1 MVVTKAV
8 FTKGSMLRHV
18 VFMTSTSATSLLS
31 IFLIEVLTVVY
42 IAMLRDDSLLAAF
55 AVAKTLMFFL
65 ISMILGIAVAVST
78 TVSRS
83 LGSGVPDQARRLAS
97 SGALLGSMATVCGAA
112 LELVVLD
119 QAIRM
124 LGGEGNFCGAA
135 LELVVLDQ
143 AIRMLGGEGN
153 SFTAAREYLWL
164 TLPASVLVAV
174 EQLCV
179 QILRSAG
186 FGKQAMWTLLTAT
199 AAVAIAYPLLIL
211 VLDLGLVGAGI
222 AYLISSLISACLGFY
237 YVHRVAHLTCRVS
250 LKNLSGDIRNI
261 GRTALPAVIG
271 NLATPVGMAYVM
283 AAMVPFGSQALAAIG
298 VIDRVIQVAFCVV
311 FALPGALIPIM
322 GQNLGAMNI
331 ARVSQAIKMTY
342 GLLIGYGSVTSLLL
356 ILLAEPLARLFHVA
370 GEGVIVFFAFCRWGG
385 VLWTLIGLQ
394 FIATSV
400 FLSMGRPAYVTLFSW
415 LRASLGTMPFVW
427 YGAHKFGSVGVML
440 GQLLGNTIVAFCACW
455 LAHLLMKKMLD
466 IEIHSIGNRS
476 IPRSNS

>member
-124 LGGEGNFCGAA
+124 LGGEGN
-135 LELVVLDQ
+135 
-143 AIRMLGGEGN
+143 

-199 AAVAIAYPLLIL
+199 AA
-211 VLDLGLVGAGI
+211 
-222 AYLISSLISACLGFY
+222 
-237 YVHRVAHLTCRVS
+237 
-250 LKNLSGDIRNI
+250 
-261 GRTALPAVIG
+261 
-271 NLATPVGMAYVM
+271 
-283 AAMVPFGSQALAAIG
+283 
-298 VIDRVIQVAFCVV
+298 
-311 FALPGALIPIM
+311 
-322 GQNLGAMNI
+322 
-331 ARVSQAIKMTY
+331 
-342 GLLIGYGSVTSLLL
+342 
-356 ILLAEPLARLFHVA
+356 
-370 GEGVIVFFAFCRWGG
+370 
-385 VLWTLIGLQ
+385 
-394 FIATSV
+394 
-400 FLSMGRPAYVTLFSW
+400 
-415 LRASLGTMPFVW
+415 
-427 YGAHKFGSVGVML
+427 
-440 GQLLGNTIVAFCACW
+440 
-455 LAHLLMKKMLD
+455 
-466 IEIHSIGNRS
+466 
-476 IPRSNS
+476 

>member
-1 MVVTKAV
+1 MAVNKAA
-8 FTKGSMLRHV
+8 FTSGSLLRHL

-55 AVAKTLMFFL
+55 AIAKTLMFFL

-78 TVSRS
+78 IVSRS
-83 LGSGVPDQARRLAS
+83 LGSGLPDQARRLAS
-97 SGALLGSMATVCGAA
+97 SGVLLASMATVCGAA
-112 LELVVLD
+112 LELIVLD
-119 QAIRM
+119 QAIS
-124 LGGEGNFCGAA
+124 
-135 LELVVLDQ
+135 
-143 AIRMLGGEGN
+143 MLGGEGN

-199 AAVAIAYPLLIL
+199 AAVAIADPLLI
-211 VLDLGLVGAGI
+211 VVFDLGLMGAGI
-222 AYLISSLISACLGFY
+222 AYLISSLVSACLGFY

-261 GRTALPAVIG
+261 GRTALPAVTG
-271 NLATPVGMAYVM
+271 NLATPVGMAYVI
-283 AAMVPFGSQALAAIG
+283 AAMAPFGPQALATIG

-311 FALPGALIPIM
+311 FALPGALIPIL
-322 GQNLGAMNI
+322 GQNLGAMNT

-342 GLLIGYGSVTSLLL
+342 GLLIGYGSMTSLLL
-356 ILLAEPLARLFHVA
+356 ILLAEPLASLFHIA
-370 GEGVIVFFAFCRWGG
+370 GEGQVVFFAFCRWGG
-385 VLWTLIGLQ
+385 ALWTLIGLQ

-400 FLSMGRPAYVTLFSW
+400 FLSMGRPAYVTLFGW

-455 LAHLLMKKMLD
+455 LAHMLMKKMLD

-476 IPRSNS
+476 RHRSNS